1 MDDSAYSDGKP
12 HGRDSPVPCGAW
24 PTDERGTWQPR
35 HTNSHYLQSVYCN
48 GIYYI
53 ILGGGGRENKDV
65 DRAPVYQPG
74 AEKDDYKIL
83 DSQLRIVP

>member
-1 MDDSAYSDGKP
+1 MGSRTAETAQCHVARGP
-12 HGRDSPVPCGAW
+12 
-24 PTDERGTWQPR
+24 DERGTWQPR

-74 AEKDDYKIL
+74 AEKRSCALSLKMLTYWL
-83 DSQLRIVP
+83 CT